1 MTENTKNE
9 IIKSHVYGMSDKDI
23 ASVYGVSEDDVKM
36 LICERHEDIEA
47 ERKYRQML
55 EGGKADV

>member
-9 IIKSHVYGMSDKDI
+9 IIKSHIYGMTNREI
-23 ASVYGVSEDDVKM
+23 ASAYGIPEDDVKM
-36 LICERHEDIEA
+36 LLCERHEDVEA

-55 EGGKADV
+55 EGGQT

>member
-9 IIKSHVYGMSDKDI
+9 IIKSHVYGMSNKDI
-23 ASVYGVSEDDVKM
+23 ASVSGVSEDDVKM
-36 LICERHEDIEA
+36 LICERHEDVEA

-55 EGGKADV
+55 EGGQT

>member
-23 ASVYGVSEDDVKM
+23 AELYGISEDDVKM
-36 LICERHEDIEA
+36 LLCERHEDIEA
-47 ERKYRQML
+47 EKAYRSML
-55 EGGKADV
+55 RG

>member
-9 IIKSHVYGMSDKDI
+9 IIKSHVYGMSSKDI
-23 ASVYGVSEDDVKM
+23 ASVYGVPEDDVKM
-36 LICERHEDIEA
+36 LLCERHEDVEA

-55 EGGKADV
+55 VGGQN